1 MTPPAVP
8 PLEISVSLEAG
19 DWERLV
25 PDAGRRVEAAARAA
39 FAGAEHPD
47 ILHGA
52 AAAEMSLVLAD
63 DALVRTLNRDYRGK
77 DKPTNVLSFALL
89 DDAGDADDDLA
100 AHPGMPILIGDVI
113 LACETVRREAVEQ
126 GKPVEDHLTHLV
138 VHGVL
143 HLLGYDHE
151 TDPDADRMERLE
163 TSILAGMGI
172 ADPYAGPPPHSDR
185 SPGDQPDPDD
195 GADGVSK
202 PQTI

>member
-1 MTPPAVP
+1 MTASVRP
-8 PLEISVSLEAG
+8 PLEISVGLEAG
-19 DWERLV
+19 DWEGLV
-25 PDAGRRVEAAARAA
+25 PDAGRRVESAARAA
-39 FAGAEHPD
+39 FAAAEHPD
-47 ILHGA
+47 ILRDA

-63 DALVRTLNRDYRGK
+63 DAMVRTLNRDYRGK

-89 DDAGDADDDLA
+89 DDAGDVDDDLA
-100 AHPGMPILIGDVI
+100 SHPGMPILIGDVI
-113 LACETVRREAVEQ
+113 LACETVRREAAEQ

-172 ADPYAGPPPHSDR
+172 ADPYAGPSPDSER
-185 SPGDQPDPDD
+185 SPGDPA
-195 GADGVSK
+195 GSG
-202 PQTI
+202 